1 MTVIK
6 IKRQYIMVKTGSYYF
21 TFLKHIYFYFRNIWA
36 AKKVIKTLHPLLVLP
51 VNLWHDSWTE
61 RAAVSA
67 YLKLRPPPEA
77 QSHNHLLFQKWL
89 KLFSLTVHSREDQP
103 LCFYYARCFP
113 LTLHSDPKTP
123 GLLSQTCSRKKPP
136 ALQDFFSRSHL
147 ICIPRELT
155 YCAPPAPNSCYLG

>member
-6 IKRQYIMVKTGSYYF
+6 KKVQYIMVKKGSYYF
-21 TFLKHIYFYFRNIWA
+21 TFLKHIYFYFRDIWA

-77 QSHNHLLFQKWL
+77 QTHNHFNHLLFK
-89 KLFSLTVHSREDQP
+89 
-103 LCFYYARCFP
+103 
-113 LTLHSDPKTP
+113 
-123 GLLSQTCSRKKPP
+123 
-136 ALQDFFSRSHL
+136 
-147 ICIPRELT
+147 
-155 YCAPPAPNSCYLG
+155 N